1 MLEIRNVHAY
11 NEAGERL
18 RRRYYNWVSANAEES
33 RKTDTLTEFTF
44 RTHAMLDSSA
54 NLENLLELGSTTG
67 VSLLVFKPRTV
78 QFVAASDAVT
88 AAWHTVF
95 SESQLQ
101 EWEQTLATR
110 SHNSYYSTFA
120 TWRDNADRGSASS
133 ITHHQAPF
141 GVKEHAGVYDCATG
155 DRITDRRAV
164 IQRVWDLGFA
174 CSRGRP
180 LTVARTKW
188 SGSREDLVRAEEIF
202 NEFYTRRYTS
212 DSARKLCQ
220 VYASASRHYAWPGT
234 W

>member
-1 MLEIRNVHAY
+1 
-11 NEAGERL
+11 
-18 RRRYYNWVSANAEES
+18 
-33 RKTDTLTEFTF
+33 
-44 RTHAMLDSSA
+44 MLDSSA

-155 DRITDRRAV
+155 EKITDRRAV

-212 DSARKLCQ
+212 DSVRKLCQ
-220 VYASASRHYAWPGT
+220 VYTSASRHYAWPGT